1 MSLSG
6 ILGNALSGLSAS
18 QAGMRS
24 ASNNVANV
32 NTEGYAR
39 TSPNLVAR
47 NVGGTA
53 MGVQVTGVTR
63 ITDQFLQVASLN
75 AISSAGQTSI
85 IATALDRVQS
95 QFGGLDDPGSM
106 FARMNKVFES
116 IAQASVDPALAV
128 SRLAVG
134 ADIDS
139 FFDETKRLSQEIK
152 SQRQEADGRISA
164 SVERANQLMNELFEL
179 NTSVQNMSAGGG
191 DTSGAANRQS
201 ELLDELSSLLD
212 VRAVPQADGR
222 IVLRTEDGVLLL
234 DNFVATLQY
243 SPAGTGSY
251 KTDYGRITAANPN
264 GTATE
269 IQSHIMKGELRGLI
283 ELRDEILPEM
293 AEELGE
299 ISAAFADALNEA
311 HNNSASYPAPQ
322 TLTGRNT
329 GLNPNDQ
336 HNFTGATTLA
346 VADNTGGLVSR
357 IDIDFDAGTLSVDGG
372 AAAAIG
378 TTVTSLVTAINTAL
392 GANGSA
398 SFTNGV
404 MTLSAASATNGLA
417 FLQDET
423 TPSDR
428 GGRGFSHFF
437 GLNDLVQS
445 DRIAI
450 HETGMTGVDTHN
462 FAAGQEMVFEVLGPQ
477 GQPVSSITVTT
488 VAGESFNDLIAD
500 LNDVTNGVG
509 RYVNFSLDAQGRL
522 VETPAAGFEQFAVT
536 LVSDSTERAGSEKSM
551 TELFGMTLFDKANR
565 SEEFSVKAAIRADS
579 SLLSLAQLDID
590 GATVAGDIVLSTGD
604 NRGGRLLAAAMD
616 GTRTFNQAGSMA
628 AATATLQDYAAR
640 FAGVVGARAARAES
654 MAQSNVVL
662 METAA
667 QKRADVE
674 GVNLDEELAAMTMYQ
689 QSYNAS
695 ARMLQAAKEMADA
708 LMQVV

>member
-6 ILGNALSGLSAS
+6 ILGNALSGLTAS

-24 ASNNVANV
+24 SSNNVANV
-32 NTEGYAR
+32 NTPGYAR
-39 TSPNLVAR
+39 TSPNMVAR

-53 MGVQVTGVTR
+53 MGVEVTGITR

-75 AISSAGQTSI
+75 AISAAGQTSA

-106 FARMNKVFES
+106 FSRMNKVFES
-116 IAQASVDPALAV
+116 VAQASVDPSLAV

-139 FFDETKRLSQEIK
+139 FFDETKRLSMEIK
-152 SQRQEADGRISA
+152 TQRQEADARISA
-164 SVERANQLMNELFEL
+164 GVERANQLMNELFEL

-201 ELLDELSSLLD
+201 ELLDELSNLLD
-212 VRAVPQADGR
+212 IRAVPQSDGR
-222 IVLRTEDGVLLL
+222 VVLRTEDGVLLL

-243 SPAGTGSY
+243 TPTGTGSY
-251 KTDYGRITAANPN
+251 KSDYGRITAANPN

-269 IQSHIMKGELRGLI
+269 LESHIMKGELRGLI

-299 ISAAFADALNEA
+299 ISAAFADALNQA
-311 HNNSASYPAPQ
+311 HNDSSSYPAPQ

-329 GLNPNDQ
+329 GLNGTDQ

-346 VADNTGGLVSR
+346 VTSNTGTLVSR

-378 TTVTSLVTAINTAL
+378 ATVNSLTAAINTAL

-404 MTLSAASATNGLA
+404 MSVSASAGTNGVA
-417 FLQDET
+417 FLQDAT

-437 GLNDLVQS
+437 GLNDLVVS
-445 DRIAI
+445 DRIGF
-450 HETGMTGVDTHN
+450 HETGMTGADATD
-462 FAAGQEMVFEVLGPQ
+462 FAAGQNMVFDIVGPQ
-477 GQPVSSITVTT
+477 GQPVTSVTVAT
-488 VAGESFNDLIAD
+488 VAGDTFTDLIND
-500 LNDVTNGVG
+500 LNDPTNGVG
-509 RYVNFSLDAQGRL
+509 RYVTFSLDADGRL
-522 VETPAAGFEQFAVT
+522 VETPVAGFEQFGVT
-536 LVSDSTERAGSEKSM
+536 MISDDTQRAGSGKSM
-551 TELFGMTLFDKANR
+551 SELFGMTLYDKANR

-579 SLLSLAQLDID
+579 SQLSLAQLDID
-590 GATVAGDIVLSTGD
+590 GASVVGDIVLSTGD
-604 NRGGRLLAAAMD
+604 NRGGRLLQAAMD
-616 GTRTFNQAGSMA
+616 SPRSFNQAGSLA
-628 AATATLQDYAAR
+628 SSTATLQDYSAR
-640 FAGVVGARAARAES
+640 IAGVVGSRAARAES
-654 MAQSNVVL
+654 MAESNVVL
-662 METAA
+662 MDTAA

-708 LMQVV
+708 LMRVV